1 MPKTVSLVS
10 EMKVSY
16 ALQTTSEPESH
27 PILLVTDENLKLR
40 VGFPFPRAILP
51 VTRGNSILKLY
62 LHGKCFLSLTL

>member
-10 EMKVSY
+10 EMKVSC

-40 VGFPFPRAILP
+40 VGFPFPRTILP
-51 VTRGNSILKLY
+51 VTRDNSILKLY
-62 LHGKCFLSLTL
+62 LHGKCFLALTL